1 MKIKRTILTGTL
13 ALCGTLAM
21 LLPSQVQAQTN
32 ADITKQAFAVTVPIN
47 INNFTFT
54 PVAIPAGK
62 RLVIQNVSLSGA
74 AQTSGAY
81 VVPIIILAAT
91 LGSGSQNLY
100 YYAPTPY
107 PTDPSQFYLSQPTT
121 VYADTLYA
129 SPAFAGFTPTFMS
142 FNLVIT
148 GYLVDAPK
156 ATTPPS

>member
-1 MKIKRTILTGTL
+1 MKIKRIILTGTL
-13 ALCGTLAM
+13 ALCGTLAT

-32 ADITKQAFAVTVPIN
+32 ADITNHAFAVTVPIN

-74 AQTSGAY
+74 AETTGAY

-91 LGSGSQNLY
+91 LGSESQNLY

-107 PTDPSQFYLSQPTT
+107 PTDPSQYYLSQPTT

-129 SPAFAGFTPTFMS
+129 SPAFAGFTPSFMS
-142 FNLVIT
+142 FNVVIT